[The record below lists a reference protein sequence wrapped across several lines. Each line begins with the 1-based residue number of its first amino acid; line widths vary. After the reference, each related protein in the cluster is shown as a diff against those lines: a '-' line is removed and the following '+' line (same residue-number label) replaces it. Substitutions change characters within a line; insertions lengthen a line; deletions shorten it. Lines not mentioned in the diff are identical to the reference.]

1 MATLASIASAWPMKT
16 RTDPL
21 AVGAVWAHDNR
32 VPHLIKLQA
41 ATIHFAFDV
50 ISPGKF
56 VSSGP

>member
-1 MATLASIASAWPMKT
+1 MKT